1 MNRTIRDITRQ
12 AMMPEEII
20 DQQMQG
26 GDPRGVIP
34 EPTQGMGQPGGPMP
48 DQMGEMP
55 MDPMGAVPQEQ
66 ESPWRDRSI
75 EVPEMVVQPIR
86 RR

>member
-12 AMMPEEII
+12 AMMPQEII
-20 DQQMQG
+20 EQQMQG
-26 GDPRGVIP
+26 EDPSGAIP
-34 EPTQGMGQPGGPMP
+34 EPTQGMGQPGEPMP
-48 DQMGEMP
+48 GQMGEMP
-55 MDPMGAVPQEQ
+55 MQDPMGMPQEQ